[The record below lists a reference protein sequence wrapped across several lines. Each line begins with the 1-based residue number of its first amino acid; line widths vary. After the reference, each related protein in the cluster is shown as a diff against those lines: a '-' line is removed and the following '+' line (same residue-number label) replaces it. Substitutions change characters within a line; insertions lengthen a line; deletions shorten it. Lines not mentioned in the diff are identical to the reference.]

1 MTAEPKSFGTPVPG
15 TVPCANRFADWVGRP
30 FIRKHILAH
39 GYGLLP
45 LTRSQAPIF
54 QEADKGAGFPSG
66 FASPETENLLRN
78 ALRRAGRSKFSDLS
92 FVPSLDR
99 LLKAYAEEADLS
111 FFGRHATLCDLNRC
125 LANLVR
131 LDAAEEE
138 NPSILSR
145 AIRKPVFI
153 TGMPRS
159 ASSFLHRL
167 LSLDP
172 ANIVPRCWQLLYPYP
187 PRSRLLPLDLR
198 KAQVALQLRLFQ
210 CMAPGLARLHHLSAD
225 APQECTDITA
235 QVFQSLRFENTHRV
249 PSYQAWIDRHGHH
262 DAFRFH
268 RRFLQH
274 LDAQTPGR
282 RWVLKSPDHVFCL
295 EAIRAAYPD
304 AVIVFLHRD
313 PLSVVSSCA
322 RLAEALR
329 RPFTNHL
336 DPHEVGHQVSA
347 RLVQAADHMM
357 EAAGQGVLHLHYGRV
372 VAQPVAAVRT
382 LYRHC
387 GWEFSAAAE
396 QRMAAFLA
404 RPHRR
409 RVPTQDFASFGL
421 DAGAL
426 RDRFARYVRHF
437 AVPEEAVSG
446 A

>member
-1 MTAEPKSFGTPVPG
+1 MTHVYTVHPPRPRIAIFPKAEEEF
-15 TVPCANRFADWVGRP
+15 
-30 FIRKHILAH
+30 
-39 GYGLLP
+39 
-45 LTRSQAPIF
+45 
-54 QEADKGAGFPSG
+54 GFPS
-66 FASPETENLLRN
+66 AHTSPQAEELIHK
-78 ALRRAGRSKFSDLS
+78 ALERAGRANFSDLS

-99 LLKAYAEEADLS
+99 LLKAYAEEAHLS

-125 LANLVR
+125 LANLLR

-172 ANIVPRCWQLLYPYP
+172 GNIVPRCWQLLYPYP
-187 PRSRLLPLDLR
+187 SRSRHLPLDLR

-210 CMAPGLARLHHLSAD
+210 CLTPGLRGLHHLSAD

-235 QVFQSLRFENTHRV
+235 QVFQSLRFENTHRI
-249 PSYQAWIDRHGHH
+249 PSYQDWIDRHGHH
-262 DAFRFH
+262 AAFRFH

-336 DPHEVGHQVSA
+336 DPREVGHQVSA

-357 EAAGQGVLHLHYGRV
+357 EAADHLPRILHLHYREV
-372 VAQPVAAVRT
+372 VAEPVAAVRR

-387 GWEFSAAAE
+387 GFELSGAAE
-396 QRMAAFLA
+396 QRMTAFLA

-409 RVPTQDFASFGL
+409 RARTQDFASFGL

-426 RDRFARYVRHF
+426 RDRFAAYVRHF
-437 AVPEEAVSG
+437 AVPEEAVLG

>member
-1 MTAEPKSFGTPVPG
+1 VRSEP
-15 TVPCANRFADWVGRP
+15 
-30 FIRKHILAH
+30 
-39 GYGLLP
+39 LP
-45 LTRSQAPIF
+45 P
-54 QEADKGAGFPSG
+54 
-66 FASPETENLLRN
+66 NLL
-78 ALRRAGRSKFSDLS
+78 
-92 FVPSLDR
+92 
-99 LLKAYAEEADLS
+99 
-111 FFGRHATLCDLNRC
+111 
-125 LANLVR
+125 R

-138 NPSILSR
+138 DPSILSR
-145 AIRKPVFI
+145 PIRRPVFI

-172 ANIVPRCWQLLYPYP
+172 ANIVPRFWQLLYPYP

-210 CMAPGLARLHHLSAD
+210 CMAPGLARLHRLSAD

-235 QVFQSLRFENTHRV
+235 QVFQSLRFENTHRI
-249 PSYQAWIDRHGHH
+249 PSYQDWIDRHGHRA
-262 DAFRFH
+262 AFLFH

-282 RWVLKSPDHVFCL
+282 RWILKSPDHVFCL

-409 RVPTQDFASFGL
+409 RFPTQDFASFGL

>member
-1 MTAEPKSFGTPVPG
+1 MTLESESLRGTAGTGPG
-15 TVPCANRFADWVGRP
+15 AGRFLERVGRP
-30 FIRKHILAH
+30 FIRKHILAQV
-39 GYGLLP
+39 YGVHP
-45 LTRSQAPIF
+45 AARSAVSIF
-54 QEADKGAGFPSG
+54 QEADEDFPSG
-66 FASPETENLLRN
+66 FASLETQSLMKR
-78 ALRRAGRSKFSDLS
+78 ALRHAGRSRFSDLS
-92 FVPSLDR
+92 FVAPLDR

-111 FFGRHATLCDLNRC
+111 FFGRHATFSDLNRC
-125 LANLVR
+125 LANLLR
-131 LDAAEEE
+131 LDAEEE
-138 NPSILSR
+138 KDPSIR
-145 AIRKPVFI
+145 DRPIRRPVFI

-172 ANIVPRCWQLLYPYP
+172 ANIVPRFWQLLYPYP
-187 PRSRLLPLDLR
+187 PQSRLLPDLR

-210 CMAPGLARLHHLSAD
+210 CLAPGLGRLHRLSAD

-235 QVFQSLRFENTHRV
+235 QIFQSLRFENTHRI
-249 PSYQAWIDRHGHH
+249 PSYQDWIDRHGHH
-262 DAFRFH
+262 EAFRFH

-282 RWVLKSPDHVFCL
+282 RWVLKSPDHVFSL
-295 EAIRAAYPD
+295 DAIRAAYPD

-322 RLAEALR
+322 RLAERLR

-336 DPHEVGHQVSA
+336 DREEVGQQVSG
-347 RLVQAADHMM
+347 RLCQAADHMM
-357 EAAGQGVLHLHYGRV
+357 DATGHIPHILHLHYGQV
-372 VAQPVAAVRT
+372 VAQPIAAVRA

-387 GWEFSAAAE
+387 GFEFSGDAE

-409 RVPTQDFASFGL
+409 RIRDHDFASFGL
-421 DAGAL
+421 DAATL
-426 RDRFARYVRHF
+426 RDRFARYIRHF
-437 AVPEEAVSG
+437 AVPEEAG